1 MVESVFDVAVR
12 SIVITG
18 SSALL
23 ALAWSIPAAFAMAS
37 RRLEALASVFE
48 AVSNMPTV
56 VVGLLFYF
64 LLSRQGPL
72 GFLNLLY
79 TPQAVILAQSV
90 LATPIVVATA
100 YRILR
105 ASYETYGEAVQS
117 LGASDLQAFAAVVRE
132 SLPGLAGSAVIG
144 FSRTSGELGVAMI
157 VGGNIEGSTRVLT
170 TAATLYVSIGEF
182 EKALYAGLTLVLI
195 SVLVSAGTW
204 GLRWRV

>member
-1 MVESVFDVAVR
+1 MVEGVFDLAVR
-12 SIVITG
+12 SVVVTG

-23 ALAWSIPAAFAMAS
+23 ALLWSIPAAFAIAS
-37 RRLEALASVFE
+37 RRLEALASVLE

-72 GFLNLLY
+72 GLLNLLY

-100 YRILR
+100 YRALR
-105 ASYETYGEAVQS
+105 ASYETYGEAVRS
-117 LGASDLQAFAAVVRE
+117 LGASELQVLLAVARE

-170 TAATLYVSIGEF
+170 TAAAFYVSTGEF
-182 EKALYAGLTLVLI
+182 EKALHAGLVLVLI
-195 SVLVSAGTW
+195 SVLVAASTW
-204 GLRWRV
+204 GLRGRG